1 MRNFT
6 LLSFLLAGFFLYSQ
20 DKEYNSGTIP
30 DVLKKNADAVVLL
43 DEVAIIIDDRD
54 KMTVQNKRVVTVL
67 NKSGNSA
74 VRNYAFYDGVTKLKD
89 LSAELFDANGNSVQ
103 EIKKHDF
110 KDIAA
115 VDGISI
121 YTDSRYQ
128 YFEYTPLAYP
138 YTISFTYSYNTPNT
152 AFIPP
157 WIPIDK
163 FNVSVKKSNY
173 KITYP
178 EAFKIR
184 TKKNNFDSYSI
195 EERSAGN
202 VIDLQLTNAP
212 AIKEEMLSPPFSDM
226 APNFILA
233 LNEFHL
239 EGLDGYGADWKN
251 FGKWQYDHLLEN
263 RDIVSPETINYV
275 RMLVAGVDDPL
286 EKTKLIYKYVQE
298 HTRYI
303 SVQLGIGGWMPIQA
317 EEVDRVKY
325 GDCKG
330 LTNYTKALLKTQGI
344 TSFYSV
350 VWAGD
355 SKRNMEPDFAS
366 MQGNHVILNV
376 PIKDQE
382 IWLECTSQEIPFG
395 FLGDFTDDRDV
406 LVVTEDGGILKR
418 TESYLDTINKKITK
432 AYLEI
437 TDQGMLKGKVMLRSE
452 GIEYSDRF
460 GISRL
465 SEKKKDET
473 YKEYWGYLN
482 GLVIDE
488 MIQIDDRVNVV
499 FEENVVMEVPSYA
512 NTVGND
518 LIFKL
523 NAFDVTN
530 FIPTR
535 YADRKQPFEISRG
548 FLHEAS
554 SSITIPEGF
563 NIKDLPAPVAITT
576 IFGTY
581 EMTVE
586 KVSKQEFTYQ
596 RKLLIKEGLHP
607 KEAYNVYRDFR
618 RTIAKQDNTKII
630 LTKI

>member
-1 MRNFT
+1 
-6 LLSFLLAGFFLYSQ
+6 
-20 DKEYNSGTIP
+20 
-30 DVLKKNADAVVLL
+30 
-43 DEVAIIIDDRD
+43 
-54 KMTVQNKRVVTVL
+54 
-67 NKSGNSA
+67 
-74 VRNYAFYDGVTKLKD
+74 
-89 LSAELFDANGNSVQ
+89 
-103 EIKKHDF
+103 
-110 KDIAA
+110 
-115 VDGISI
+115 
-121 YTDSRYQ
+121 
-128 YFEYTPLAYP
+128 
-138 YTISFTYSYNTPNT
+138 
-152 AFIPP
+152 
-157 WIPIDK
+157 
-163 FNVSVKKSNY
+163 
-173 KITYP
+173 
-178 EAFKIR
+178 
-184 TKKNNFDSYSI
+184 
-195 EERSAGN
+195 
-202 VIDLQLTNAP
+202 
-212 AIKEEMLSPPFSDM
+212 
-226 APNFILA
+226 
-233 LNEFHL
+233 
-239 EGLDGYGADWKN
+239 
-251 FGKWQYDHLLEN
+251 
-263 RDIVSPETINYV
+263 
-275 RMLVAGVDDPL
+275 
-286 EKTKLIYKYVQE
+286 
-298 HTRYI
+298 
-303 SVQLGIGGWMPIQA
+303 MPIQA

-418 TESYLDTINKKITK
+418 TESYLDTINKKITN

-488 MIQIDDRVNVV
+488 MIQIDDRANVV

-535 YADRKQPFEISRG
+535 YADRKQPFLISRG

-563 NIKDLPAPVAITT
+563 NIMDLPAPVAITT

-586 KVSKQEFTYQ
+586 KVSKQELTYQ

-618 RTIAKQDNTKII
+618 RTIARQDNTKII